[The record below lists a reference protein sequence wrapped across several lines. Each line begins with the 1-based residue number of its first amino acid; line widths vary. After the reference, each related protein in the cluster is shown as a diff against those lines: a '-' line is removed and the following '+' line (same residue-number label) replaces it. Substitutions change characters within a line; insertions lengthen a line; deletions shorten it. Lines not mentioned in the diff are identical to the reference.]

1 MKVLSLI
8 VDTNIFVQCR
18 PLEEL
23 GSPQWRSFD
32 EVHFIVCRPVQRQID
47 NLKNRG
53 NDRVGRRARRANAL
67 FREII
72 TGNHNYKLI
81 QATSPKVKLIVD
93 PTLIR
98 SSELADRLDYTE
110 VDDQIVGCLHA
121 FRSANPDA
129 DARLLTLDS
138 GPMATAEMLSLPFE
152 TVPDDWL
159 LPPEIGA
166 AERERNQ
173 LRTEVDRLKNKEPRF
188 RIACL
193 DDSDRETESLTL
205 EFVRYEPLSDTDV
218 RLHLERI
225 RSHFP
230 LTRDF
235 DAIIRAQVNRPF
247 FAMVARG
254 TPHYTPPSAEEIAAY
269 TDHEYPGW
277 LEECELRLRDQH
289 TFLQTTAGQLG
300 FCIVAENLGTRPG
313 RDVLVRFAAKGNFE
327 IRPIPLGTRVDGV
340 DKTMST
346 TGTRR
351 LSAPPVPPCGTWS
364 ATSIVSSDTTSTF
377 AQIQPEEEPSQ
388 SRSSFNPVA
397 PERDPNAFYLK
408 DGLMRMAGSSFSVT
422 CDQWRHGVGKKSF
435 RGEIDFDAELQSI
448 RGALECEIHADNLSD
463 PLKRIFPITI
473 SVTVVNALESAI
485 ALADELI
492 TRVSD

>member
-1 MKVLSLI
+1 MVVIRRSSFHRLSAGR
-8 VDTNIFVQCR
+8 T
-18 PLEEL
+18 E
-23 GSPQWRSFD
+23 W
-32 EVHFIVCRPVQRQID
+32 RPVQRQID

-53 NDRVGRRARRANAL
+53 NDRVGSRARRAHAL
-67 FREII
+67 LREII
-72 TGNHNYKLI
+72 AGDDNYKLI
-81 QATSPKVKLIVD
+81 QTTSPKVKLIVD

-98 SSELADRLDYTE
+98 SPELADRLDYTE

-152 TVPDDWL
+152 AVPDDWL
-159 LPPEIGA
+159 LPPETGA

-173 LRTEVDRLKNKEPRF
+173 LKTEVERLKSKEPLF
-188 RIACL
+188 RVACL
-193 DDSDRETESLTL
+193 DDSNRETDSLTL

-218 RLHLERI
+218 RLQLERI
-225 RSHFP
+225 RSRFP
-230 LTRDF
+230 VTRDF
-235 DAIIRAQVNRPF
+235 DAIVRAQVRRPF
-247 FAMVARG
+247 FAMMARG

-269 TDHEYPGW
+269 TDREYPGW

-289 TFLQTTAGQLG
+289 AFLQTAAGKPV

-313 RDVLVRFAAKGNFE
+313 RDVFVRFAAKGNFG
-327 IRPIPLGTRVDGV
+327 IRPLPLGTRVDGV

-351 LSAPPVPPCGTWS
+351 LSTPPVPPCGKWS
-364 ATSIVSSDTTSTF
+364 ATSIVPSDTTSAF
-377 AQIQPEEEPSQ
+377 AQVQAEEEPSR
-388 SRSSFNPVA
+388 SRSRFNPVA
-397 PERDPNAFYLK
+397 PERDPNAFYLR
-408 DGLMRMAGSSFSVT
+408 DGHTRMAGSSFSVT

-435 RGEIDFDAELQSI
+435 RGELDFDAELHSI

-473 SVTVVNALESAI
+473 SVTAVNALESAL
-485 ALADELI
+485 ALVDELV
-492 TRVSD
+492 TRKSD